1 MFPGKCETHILMEIS
16 KWNKSSTW
24 FVSRE
29 LYGQK
34 VERTKNFLPGVIRK
48 GFVEEVRF
56 KLLLINVTF
65 YKTYDP
71 SIQDNSDRT

>member
-1 MFPGKCETHILMEIS
+1 M
-16 KWNKSSTW
+16 
-24 FVSRE
+24 
-29 LYGQK
+29 
-34 VERTKNFLPGVIRK
+34 ERTKNFLAGVIRK

-65 YKTYDP
+65 YKIYDP

>member
-1 MFPGKCETHILMEIS
+1 MKQ
-16 KWNKSSTW
+16 SSTW
-24 FVSRE
+24 LVSRE

-34 VERTKNFLPGVIRK
+34 VERTKNFLAGVIRK

-65 YKTYDP
+65 YKIYDP